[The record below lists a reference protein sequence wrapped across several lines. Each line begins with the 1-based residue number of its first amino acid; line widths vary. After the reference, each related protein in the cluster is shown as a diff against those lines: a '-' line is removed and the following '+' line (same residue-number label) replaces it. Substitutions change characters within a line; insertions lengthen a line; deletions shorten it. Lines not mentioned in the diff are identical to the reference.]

1 MKRRVFTK
9 FAALC
14 MAAVMLFSDAGA
26 VMAADKASDAVELA
40 AEEQG
45 VSFAAE
51 YAEVGVP
58 LSVDVTG
65 MTGNLKYGWQVGGKS
80 AGSEATYTPTEKDL
94 EKFISVTVTDETG
107 AKASAELFFS
117 KLPVIYINTE
127 NGVSINDKENYI
139 TSEFIIQGN
148 SEYNTETTTLYNGTA
163 GVRGRGNSTWGLP
176 KKPYKVKLD
185 KSTNLLGFGKNKH
198 WVLLANYYDKT
209 YMRNKLSY
217 DLSGDL
223 GEPYM
228 QSVLT
233 DVVMNGKYVGNYQ
246 LCEQIRVDENRVDV
260 LNWEDVAADAAKAIK
275 KANGLTS
282 DDQDA
287 LEEQMVADMDWVT
300 SGTVTYNG
308 VQYSVTDYIEI
319 PDIDGGYILEMDEY
333 MDEANTFYS
342 SDRMP
347 MMFNS
352 PEFVNKDMANYV
364 RDYINAF
371 EDAISSG
378 NHTTTY
384 NGATVHYTDLFD
396 MDSLVDNWIVQ
407 EIFFNEDFM
416 KKSTYMYKA
425 GGEKFKM
432 GPVWDMDWSSGAE
445 QSAARAYNQWQ
456 TLYFSVNT
464 QANQWYKTLVQ
475 DPLFLQTVYARYKEV
490 RDTYIQD
497 MLDSIDSIYAQ
508 VKESGEASLAAWGQG
523 NGSNSYEREINT
535 FKTWMTN
542 RIAFMDSKM
551 QTYDTFE
558 KEFIKGGSIKLTATG
573 IDGSALKPD
582 TIGDEGAYDGMVSQG
597 EGVIVSVNAENAAK
611 AELYINGVLKEE
623 KEALSGSVKFEIESL
638 EKDSVIQVYAYD
650 NKSSLLSSGHIAIQ
664 VNEVTKIE
672 VTGPAKTTYK
682 VGDELDLTGMVVK
695 KVYEDGTKEEVSSG
709 VEVTGYD
716 PSVEGEQTLTVGW
729 GGKTATF
736 TVTVR
741 NGQVT
746 EPTLTGIEVTG
757 PAKVEYTVGEELDIA
772 GMVVKAVY
780 SDGSKK
786 IVTEGI
792 KVTGYNKEAA
802 GEQTITVTYE
812 EQTATFKVTV
822 KEASVT
828 VNVDSLLIAIEKA
841 EKIDLGDYI
850 DGEAKEKF
858 QEILAEAAE
867 IAKNPTTQEAVDA
880 AEKALLQA
888 IENLVKNEPP
898 VFELPYEDVT
908 KADWFYPYVY
918 DVYVKGL
925 MTGLNETTF
934 GPSQNLARAQ
944 FAVILYRMEDEPKVE
959 DINPFPDVE
968 NDTWYT
974 DAIIWA
980 YENEII
986 TGYTD
991 TGKFG
996 PSDDITREQ
1005 IATMMFRYE
1014 KYKNQDNGKRAELTS
1029 FPDVD
1034 KVQAYAKEALQWCVA
1049 NGIIEGTGVTEKII
1063 DPQASTIRAVC
1074 ATIISRYTDLP
1085 RQDVSEE

>member
-9 FAALC
+9 FAAIC

-26 VMAADKASDAVELA
+26 VMAVDTATDEVELA
-40 AEEQG
+40 ADEQS
-45 VSFAAE
+45 VSFTAE
-51 YAEVGVP
+51 YAEIGVP

-65 MTGNLKYGWQVGGKS
+65 MTGNLKYDWQVGGKS
-80 AGSEATYTPTEKDL
+80 VGAEATYTPTENDL
-94 EKFISVTVTDETG
+94 EKFITVTVADEAG
-107 AKASAELFFS
+107 INASAELFFS

-127 NGVSINDKENYI
+127 NGVSITDKENYI

-163 GVRGRGNSTWGLP
+163 GVRGRGNSTWSLP

-185 KSTNLLGFGKNKH
+185 KSTNLLGFGKSKH
-198 WVLLANYYDKT
+198 WVLLANFYDMT

-228 QSVLT
+228 QSILT
-233 DVVMNGKYVGNYQ
+233 DVVMNGQYIGNYQ
-246 LCEQIRVDENRVDV
+246 LCEQIRVDENRVDI
-260 LNWEDVAADAAKAIK
+260 LNWEDVAADAAKAVK

-287 LEEQMVADMDWVT
+287 IEEQMVADMGWVT
-300 SGTVTYNG
+300 SGSVKYNG
-308 VQYSVTDYIEI
+308 VEYSVSDCFEI

-342 SDRMP
+342 SDGMP

-352 PEFVNKDMANYV
+352 PEFVNKDMVNYV
-364 RDYINAF
+364 SGYINAF

-384 NGATVHYTDLFD
+384 NGETVHYTDLFD

-416 KKSTYMYKA
+416 KKSTYMYKDS
-425 GGEKFKM
+425 GEKFKM
-432 GPVWDMDWSSGAE
+432 GPVWDMDWSSGAY
-445 QSAARAYNQWQ
+445 QSAAKPYDQWQ
-456 TLYFSVNT
+456 TLYFSANS
-464 QANQWYKTLVQ
+464 QAKQWYKTLVQ
-475 DPLFLQTVYARYKEV
+475 DPLFLRTVHARYWEV

-497 MLDSIDSIYAQ
+497 MLDSIDAIYAQ
-508 VKESGEASLAAWGQG
+508 VKESGEASLAAWNQG
-523 NGSNSYEREINT
+523 NGSSSYAKEINT

-551 QTYDTFE
+551 QTYDNFE
-558 KEFIKGGSIKLTATG
+558 KEFINSGSTKLTVVGA
-573 IDGSALKPD
+573 DGNALKAD
-582 TIGDEGAYDGMVSQG
+582 TIGDEAAYDAMVSEG
-597 EGVIVSVNAENAAK
+597 EGIVVSVNSENAAK
-611 AELYINGVLKEE
+611 AELYINGTLKEV
-623 KEALSGSVKFEIESL
+623 KSVTTGLVEFEIESL
-638 EKDSVIQVYAYD
+638 EEDSVIQVYTYD
-650 NKSSLLSSGHIAIQ
+650 NKSSLLSSAYIAIQ
-664 VNEVTKIE
+664 VNEVTEIE
-672 VTGPAKTTYK
+672 VTAPTKTTYK
-682 VGDELDLTGMVVK
+682 IGDVLDLNGMVVK
-695 KVYEDGTKEEVSSG
+695 KVYEDGTKEEISSG

-716 PSVEGEQTLTVGW
+716 SSVEGEQTLTVSW
-729 GGKTATF
+729 DGKTATF
-736 TVTVR
+736 TVTVES
-741 NGQVT
+741 GEVT
-746 EPTLTGIEVTG
+746 EPMLTGIEITG
-757 PAKVEYTVGEELDIA
+757 PVKVEYTVGEELNTT

-780 SDGSKK
+780 SDGTKK
-786 IVTEGI
+786 EVTEGI
-792 KVTGYNKEAA
+792 EITGYNKDVI

-812 EQTATFKVTV
+812 GKTATFKVTV
-822 KEASVT
+822 KAASVT
-828 VNVDSLLIAIEKA
+828 INVDSLLIVIDKA
-841 EKIDLGDYI
+841 EEIDLGDYV

-858 QEILAEAAE
+858 KEILDYAKSIAE
-867 IAKNPTTQEAVDA
+867 NPTTQEAVDA
-880 AEKALLQA
+880 AEGALLKA
-888 IENLVKNEPP
+888 IEDLVKNAPP
-898 VFELPYEDVT
+898 VAELPYEDVK

-925 MTGLNETTF
+925 MTGLDEKTF

-944 FAVILYRMEDEPKVE
+944 FAVILYRMEGEPVVD
-959 DINPFPDVE
+959 DISPFPDVE

-974 DAIIWA
+974 DAVIWA
-980 YENEII
+980 YKNEII

-1014 KYKNQDNGKRAELTS
+1014 KYKDQDNGKRAELTS
-1029 FPDVD
+1029 FPDAD
-1034 KVQAYAKEALQWCVA
+1034 KVQVYAKEALQWCVA

-1085 RQDVSEE
+1085 R